1 MTAPPSP
8 NYRRKLAILLW
19 SATADRPE
27 LCATP
32 FVHAAAAAAFDC
44 EVEIHF
50 AGPTVRLLVAGVA
63 DSLRPWPGVTTS
75 IYDLMRQATGANV
88 SFRACAMAMTSQVGI
103 HELLV
108 PEYGGNSGASAFV
121 DRALDPT
128 WATLVF

>member
-1 MTAPPSP
+1 MSAQRT
-8 NYRRKLAILLW
+8 KLAILLW
-19 SATADRPE
+19 SATTERPE

-63 DSLRPWPGVTTS
+63 EGLRPWPGVDTS
-75 IYDLMRQATGANV
+75 IYQMMRQATNLGV
-88 SFRACAMAMTSQVGI
+88 SLRACAMAMGA
-103 HELLV
+103 LV
-108 PEYGGNSGASAFV
+108 AKDEALIPEFGGTIAASAFV
-121 DRALDPT
+121 DRALDPE

>member
-1 MTAPPSP
+1 MSAQRT
-8 NYRRKLAILLW
+8 KLAILLW
-19 SATADRPE
+19 SATTERPE

-63 DSLRPWPGVTTS
+63 DALRPWPGVETS
-75 IYDLMRQATGANV
+75 IYQMMRQATNLGASLN
-88 SFRACAMAMTSQVGI
+88 ACAMAMGALVGKDEALI
-103 HELLV
+103 
-108 PEYGGNSGASAFV
+108 PEYAGTIAASAFV
-121 DRALDPT
+121 ARALDPE

>member
-1 MTAPPSP
+1 MSVH
-8 NYRRKLAILLW
+8 RKKLAILLW
-19 SATADRPE
+19 SATAERPQ

-63 DSLRPWPGVTTS
+63 DGLRPWPGSETS
-75 IYDLMRQATGANV
+75 IYQMLRQATNLGV
-88 SFRACAMAMTSQVGI
+88 SLRACAMAMGA
-103 HELLV
+103 LV
-108 PEYGGNSGASAFV
+108 AKDEALIPEFGGTIAASAFV
-121 DRALDPT
+121 DRALDPE